1 MTKGSVLQIY
11 SKVGKSLDEG
21 IELALI
27 NLATPVLI
35 KLVIALLEVILIPG
49 LNFIG
54 CSHDV
59 HDEFS

>member
-1 MTKGSVLQIY
+1 MTKGSVLIY
-11 SKVGKSLDEG
+11 SKVGKSLDKG
-21 IELALI
+21 IELALV

-35 KLVIALLEVILIPG
+35 KLVIALLEVLLIPG

-59 HDEFS
+59 NDEFL

>member
-11 SKVGKSLDEG
+11 SKVGESLDEG

-35 KLVIALLEVILIPG
+35 KLVIALLEVILIPS
-49 LNFIG
+49 LDFIS